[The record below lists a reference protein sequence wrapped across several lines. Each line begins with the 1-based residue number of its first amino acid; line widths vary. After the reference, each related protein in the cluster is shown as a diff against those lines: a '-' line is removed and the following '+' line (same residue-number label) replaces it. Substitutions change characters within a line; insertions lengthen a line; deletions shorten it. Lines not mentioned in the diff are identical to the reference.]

1 MISSNTTRKGSG
13 PHEPPW
19 ATWVTSIRWVWLSS
33 QWNGLSAYGDVWW
46 EAGLMVPLDGNGCP
60 ECKMVC
66 MGGLSIGCTYPPL
79 RAEPSKA
86 GTQSVQKKKSWRDGQ
101 NESGCARVG
110 RWMGG

>member
-19 ATWVTSIRWVWLSS
+19 ATWVTSIRWVCLSS

-66 MGGLSIGCTYPPL
+66 MGGFIHRMYLSPPL
-79 RAEPSKA
+79 GPSPRRL
-86 GTQSVQKKKSWRDGQ
+86 GPRVSRKKSWMDGWT
-101 NESGCARVG
+101 ESGVAGVG